1 MSKLTEL
8 LGSSFRF
15 RSKLI
20 SQIFF
25 ILIKLFIYL
34 ISAARMLYDT
44 LTKGPDGLNEK
55 RGQRKGCGS
64 AARNL

>member
-1 MSKLTEL
+1 MSKLIEL

-20 SQIFF
+20 SHIFF

-34 ISAARMLYDT
+34 ISAARVLYDT
-44 LTKGPDGLNEK
+44 LTKEPNDLNEK
-55 RGQRKGCGS
+55 R
-64 AARNL
+64 

>member
-8 LGSSFRF
+8 LGSSFRC

-44 LTKGPDGLNEK
+44 LTKGPDDLNEK
-55 RGQRKGCGS
+55 R
-64 AARNL
+64 

>member
-34 ISAARMLYDT
+34 ISVARVLYDT
-44 LTKGPDGLNEK
+44 LTKGPDDLNEK
-55 RGQRKGCGS
+55 R
-64 AARNL
+64 